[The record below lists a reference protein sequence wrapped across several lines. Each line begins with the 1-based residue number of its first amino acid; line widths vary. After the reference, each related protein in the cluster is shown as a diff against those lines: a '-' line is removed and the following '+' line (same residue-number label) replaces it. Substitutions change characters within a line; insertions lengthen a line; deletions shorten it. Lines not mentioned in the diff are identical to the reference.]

1 MMTLPAT
8 YHEVIGAE
16 ALAFARQWIARMR
29 EGDFLN
35 LGCAPLHPDAGR
47 RLLRRLIKH
56 YALHDAASMLQIA
69 EIAAYWDD
77 ADIALRE
84 LIQEFHNRHQPL
96 PAYLVTYNDR
106 IIAGYAPTR
115 PRGRKKASNFLQDFC
130 LVYLIVE
137 LTGKFGL
144 SARRYQYGKRRRESA
159 CSIVAT
165 AAAEAGLHRG
175 AEAAVQKLWDRFEP
189 IVVRAGLAEIIRN

>member
-1 MMTLPAT
+1 MTLPVT
-8 YHEVIGAE
+8 YHEVIEAE
-16 ALAFARQWIARMR
+16 ALGFARQWIAQMC

-56 YALHDAASMLQIA
+56 YALHDAPSMLQIV
-69 EIAAYWDD
+69 EIADQWDE

-84 LIQEFHNRHQPL
+84 LIQEFHNQYQPL

-106 IIAGYAPTR
+106 IIAGYTPIR
-115 PRGRKKASNFLQDFC
+115 PRGRKKASHFLQDFV
-130 LVYLIVE
+130 LAYLIVE
-137 LTGKFGL
+137 LHERFGL
-144 SARRYQYGKRRRESA
+144 KPTRYRWGKKGRLSA
-159 CSIVAT
+159 CSIIAT
-165 AAAEAGLHRG
+165 AAAESGLHRG
-175 AEAAVQKLWDRFEP
+175 SEASIEKIWQRFEP